1 MSATGYVAEN
11 QDTPEKSP
19 ELILVGERNAAADA
33 DIFCGVLLEE
43 IADDPDKAAKH
54 EPEDNVAGA
63 LQFAEERCD
72 ADVAHGERGHH
83 AEFAEGEKGDEGKRI
98 HACEIGFAIGD
109 VHRAPEDA
117 GAERGPDSAIRM
129 GDGSFA

>member
-43 IADDPDKAAKH
+43 IADDPDEAAKH
-54 EPEDNVAGA
+54 QPEEDIACA
-63 LQFAEERCD
+63 LQFVQERRHAKI
-72 ADVAHGERGHH
+72 ADGERGHH
-83 AEFAEGEKGDEGKRI
+83 AKFTEREKCDKGERI
-98 HACEIGFAIGD
+98 HAGEIGFAVGD
-109 VHRAPEDA
+109 VH
-117 GAERGPDSAIRM
+117 
-129 GDGSFA
+129 